1 MTRTHFVKRSKNGKL
16 GIMSAFYRTPDTC
29 PDTCPLKDEG
39 CYALF
44 GPGGV
49 GPFKIAAKH
58 GSDDVAS
65 VIDQAIREV
74 PQNGILRWEVSGDVV
89 LPDGVTIDHEYIA
102 QTNRFVAAR
111 PDVRVI
117 RYSHAWRQMSPEMF
131 AYPVNAS
138 CETLQD
144 ISEARAAGWQT
155 VITAT
160 GPDDEV
166 IGMTVDESRAIICP
180 NQTHGVTCAECQLCS
195 KERTSTVVFLPHGS
209 GKRRASLAVSA
220 ARASSASV

>member
-1 MTRTHFVKRSKNGKL
+1 MTRTHFVVKSGNAKIGS
-16 GIMSAFYRTPDTC
+16 MSATYRTDDSC
-29 PDTCPLKDEG
+29 PASCPLKDAG
-39 CYALF
+39 CYAKGRIF
-44 GPGGV
+44 GIPARLGSED
-49 GPFKIAAKH
+49 AK
-58 GSDDVAS
+58 A
-65 VIDQAIREV
+65 VIDRAIAEV
-74 PQNGILRWEVSGDVV
+74 PKNGILRWEVSGDVV
-89 LPDGVTIDHEYIA
+89 RADGKIDRAYIR
-102 QTNRFVAAR
+102 QTNRFHRAR

-131 AYPVNAS
+131 TYPVNAS

-160 GPDDEV
+160 GPDDDV

-195 KERTSTVVFLPHGS
+195 KKRTSTVVFLPHGS